1 MKVLVCDKTE
11 KEYIEQMRAAGLTV
25 DVRDDITPEELPSVL
40 PAYDAMVVRSRT
52 KVRQPLIDVCPD
64 LKVIVRGGVG
74 LDTIDHE
81 YAKSKGIAVM
91 NTPMAS
97 SASVAELAIGYMF
110 MLARSLYKATS
121 SMKGEKWD
129 KKAFEGDEIGGK
141 TLGLIGVGNIG
152 REVAKRASALGMSVL
167 AYDPYV
173 KGALEAQ
180 LVPLDE
186 LLARADY
193 ISLHLPKTKESAGMI
208 GPDQFA
214 KMKDGVR
221 IINCA
226 RGGIIDEAALYQA
239 LTSGKVAGAALDVY
253 AEEPPTDWKLL
264 KLDNVIGS
272 PHIGA
277 ATREAQGRV
286 GAEVAE
292 KLIASD
298 LPDDPYCHVDLMAY
312 FPDEIRVGYEGQVVW
327 APSKPDGQPRRCLDT
342 SKAKAYFGF
351 QARMS
356 FDDGLKRTID
366 WYSDRRAHGQP

>member
-1 MKVLVCDKTE
+1 MKVLICDKTE

-25 DVRDDITPEELPSVL
+25 DVRDDITPEELMTVL
-40 PAYDAMVVRSRT
+40 PNYEGMVVRSRT
-52 KVRQPLIDVCPD
+52 KVRQPLIDVCPN

-110 MLARSLYKATS
+110 ALARSIYKATS
-121 SMKGEKWD
+121 SMKAEKWD
-129 KKAFEGDEIGGK
+129 KKSFEGDEIGGK
-141 TLGLIGVGNIG
+141 ILGLIGIGNIG
-152 REVAKRASALGMSVL
+152 RETAKRASALGMTVL

-173 KGALEAQ
+173 NESNGIT
-180 LVPLDE
+180 LVTLDE
-186 LLARADY
+186 LLAQADY

-208 GPDQFA
+208 GAEQFA
-214 KMKDGVR
+214 KMKNGVR
-221 IINCA
+221 IVNCA
-226 RGGIIDEAALYQA
+226 RGGIIDENALYDA
-239 LTSGKVAGAALDVY
+239 LTSGKVAGAALDVF

-277 ATREAQGRV
+277 ATKEAQARV

-292 KLIASD
+292 KLIA
-298 LPDDPYCHVDLMAY
+298 
-312 FPDEIRVGYEGQVVW
+312 F
-327 APSKPDGQPRRCLDT
+327 SKNG
-342 SKAKAYFGF
+342 K
-351 QARMS
+351 
-356 FDDGLKRTID
+356 
-366 WYSDRRAHGQP
+366 